1 VYNVGK
7 LGMNTKF
14 QSENLKARD
23 QSGYLGVGVW
33 LDNIKTDLEEL
44 WCENLDR
51 FHCLG
56 ISWLAELLSTLQK
69 VLSYVESATYY
80 PQTRFVLLWGGVTF
94 STF

>member
-1 VYNVGK
+1 
-7 LGMNTKF
+7 MNTKF

-56 ISWLAELLSTLQK
+56 IS
-69 VLSYVESATYY
+69 
-80 PQTRFVLLWGGVTF
+80 
-94 STF
+94 